1 MKFFACLPSR
11 RAQKQTHAASP
22 SKTGGGLKERLLVV
36 SRQADSHMVLP
47 QCVLDT
53 VACVAYDVDADT
65 VSQLCDRV
73 FEAHVANGGRFD
85 GVAVAAGEPDAVTGA
100 WRVAKDLTVD
110 LTAGPRQCIE
120 QLATLNAVL
129 TAALDRQH
137 SDASL
142 SYLSGVGKHAPHL
155 VAALEA
161 SFSGLDFRASDDAVV
176 LMPTA
181 TQLPD
186 WTMES
191 DDNYDA
197 SADYLDR
204 AKAFCLQ
211 STSAAAAAPAGDTRT
226 DTAGL
231 EAACFVEGAEDV
243 FGARDTF
250 DFTDSEPGPTKC
262 SSASYSLA
270 RAN

>member
-1 MKFFACLPSR
+1 
-11 RAQKQTHAASP
+11 
-22 SKTGGGLKERLLVV
+22 
-36 SRQADSHMVLP
+36 
-47 QCVLDT
+47 
-53 VACVAYDVDADT
+53 
-65 VSQLCDRV
+65 
-73 FEAHVANGGRFD
+73 
-85 GVAVAAGEPDAVTGA
+85 VTGA

-142 SYLSGVGKHAPHL
+142 SYLSGVGQHAPHL

-191 DDNYDA
+191 DNNYDA

-211 STSAAAAAPAGDTRT
+211 STSAAAAAAAAGDTRT
-226 DTAGL
+226 DTAGE
-231 EAACFVEGAEDV
+231 EAACTVEDAQDV

-262 SSASYSLA
+262 SSESYCLA